1 MLSQE
6 DHPVAWAMLLYE
18 LADAH
23 EHLGALI
30 APMQAAGGADEA
42 EFAVH
47 LGHVYAHLNRAWH
60 GRCDPNLDAVP
71 GDQQA
76 VRSQY
81 PTDLPPDGY
90 NADAQPDS
98 AADGGGT

>member
-6 DHPVAWAMLLYE
+6 EHPVAWAMLVYE

-30 APMQAAGGADEA
+30 AQLQAAGGADET

-47 LGHVYAHLNRAWH
+47 LGHVFAHLNRAWH
-60 GRCDPNLDAVP
+60 GRDDPHLDAVP
-71 GDQQA
+71 DEQHA
-76 VRSQY
+76 ERSRY
-81 PTDLPPDGY
+81 PSDLPPVG
-90 NADAQPDS
+90 
-98 AADGGGT
+98 